1 VVVLHLRIFLHIERP
16 NRKARIQARTVT
28 INDKGRTKMMI
39 RRTMMGVAAAALAV
53 GMSATGA
60 FAQEVTLRLHQ
71 FLPPQANVPKQV
83 LDVWADKVEADSG
96 DRIKIERY
104 PSMQLGGTPPEL
116 MDQAIDGVA
125 DIVWTVVGYTPGRYP
140 STEVFELPFMV
151 NDARAASSAYWQMF
165 EKHMKDT
172 EFKDVHILGTWVHG
186 PGLLHTNKEV
196 RTPADMQGLKIRGG
210 SRLVNQLLETTG
222 ATPVGMPV
230 PAIPEGLSKGVIDG
244 TTIPWEVT
252 TALKVPELVKN
263 HTEFS
268 GSALYTLTFVLAMN
282 KDKYESLPD
291 DLKKVVDDNSGLEF
305 SIFAGGTQSDAD
317 GPARK
322 IAADLGNNIVTLSDE
337 ETQVWRDAAQP
348 IYDSW
353 VADMDSKGVD
363 GQALIDEARGLMDA
377 YGK

>member
-1 VVVLHLRIFLHIERP
+1 
-16 NRKARIQARTVT
+16 
-28 INDKGRTKMMI
+28 MMI
-39 RRTMMGVAAAALAV
+39 KRAFMGIAGAALAI
-53 GMSATGA
+53 GLSTTGA
-60 FAQEVTLRLHQ
+60 FAQEVTLRMHQ
-71 FLPPQANVPKQV
+71 FLPPQANVPKLI
-83 LDVWADKVEADSG
+83 LDVWADKVEADSKG
-96 DRIKIERY
+96 RIKIERY
-104 PSMQLGGTPPEL
+104 PSMQLGGKPPEL

-151 NDARAASSAYWQMF
+151 KDARAASSAYWQMF

-186 PGLLHTNKEV
+186 PGMLHTNKEV
-196 RTPADMQGLKIRGG
+196 RSPDDMQGLKIRGG
-210 SRLVNQLLETTG
+210 SRLVNELLEITG

-252 TALKVPELVKN
+252 SALKVPELVKN
-263 HTEFS
+263 HTEFT
-268 GSALYTLTFVLAMN
+268 GAALYDLTFVLAMN

-291 DLKKVVDDNSGLEF
+291 DLKKVIDDNSGLEF

-317 GPARK
+317 GPARQ
-322 IAADLGNNIVTLSDE
+322 AAVDMGNNIVTLNEE
-337 ETQVWRDAAQP
+337 ETQVWRDASQP

-353 VADMDSKGVD
+353 IAEMNDKGID
-363 GQALIDEARGLMDA
+363 GQALIDEARSLMDA
-377 YGK
+377 YSK